1 MKPGSI
7 LDAVARHEQ
16 ALVTQL
22 DAARREAEQTV
33 ADARA
38 QALRMREESR
48 LKMERDT
55 ADMRRKAEAAR
66 EAQREALRRAAAE
79 ELERRRAEAK
89 NRIPQVIQEVVSLI
103 LPRPSKDA
111 H

>member
-7 LDAVARHEQ
+7 LEAVARHEQ
-16 ALVTQL
+16 ALVAQL
-22 DAARREAEQTV
+22 EGVQREAEHAV

-38 QALRMREESR
+38 DALRMREESR
-48 LKMERDT
+48 LKMEHDT
-55 ADMRRKAEAAR
+55 TKMRHQAEEAR

-79 ELERRRAEAK
+79 ELERRRAEAQ
-89 NRIPQVIQEVVSLI
+89 NRIPHVIQEVISLI
-103 LPRPSKDA
+103 LPRQSKGA